1 MSKIP
6 KELILQ
12 NIGKHLE
19 LKDAVKLF
27 FLSKDFA
34 RGTRIHCKSIV
45 TKLENLEN
53 KLRIFQS
60 DTIEIKLKY
69 THVESQVD
77 IRRFIEAMDIIKKA
91 NIKNL
96 CLQIEGYENQFSKIF
111 RKLNVSLE
119 SLKII
124 VITYNLKLN
133 FDFKDIDVKRFSI
146 YTTTMFLNLMSSGN
160 VLKELEE
167 IEIRPLLS
175 EHFVNFKIKS
185 VKANRVRFSQLE
197 VPLIVLSDT
206 IIGPKG
212 RDVSHPFGCETII
225 DAKRILSGCY
235 PSYVADLVDFVDSDF
250 EKLLFQKTGVYGDP
264 NTLKISINSDDLK
277 KLVLETKKTLPFVL
291 NFRKSY
297 TRVRDLQ
304 CRSNNLLIIEPES
317 GDGRRLNIYQDLLI
331 DTLSIDWTIPE
342 KNSNSL
348 PNCRYVKLPRCNVS
362 ELNIKTV
369 MKTNKLNF
377 NGTEIRNVIIHLHST
392 YHKIFLYL
400 KNASINDMIIFAE
413 YCEKL
418 TVRTRLYNVE
428 VIPLKIIA
436 KKGITITSDIPY
448 TLQEL

>member
-34 RGTRIHCKSIV
+34 RGTKIHCKSIV

-111 RKLNVSLE
+111 RQLNVSLE

-185 VKANRVRFSQLE
+185 VKASRVRFSQLE

-206 IIGPKG
+206 I
-212 RDVSHPFGCETII
+212 V

-235 PSYVADLVDFVDSDF
+235 PSYIADLVDFVDSDF
-250 EKLLFQKTGVYGDP
+250 EKILFQKTGAYGDP

-304 CRSNNLLIIEPES
+304 CRSNSLLIIEPES

-331 DTLSIDWTIPE
+331 DTLSIDWTTTE

-362 ELNIKTV
+362 ELNIKTGI
-369 MKTNKLNF
+369 KTNKLDLS
-377 NGTEIRNVIIHLHST
+377 GTEIRNVIFHLHST

-400 KNASINDMIIFAE
+400 KNALINDMIIFVE

-418 TVRTRLYNVE
+418 TIRTRLYNVKD
-428 VIPLKIIA
+428 IPLKIIA
-436 KKGITITSDIPY
+436 KKGIAITSNIPY
-448 TLQEL
+448 TLQEQEY

>member
-34 RGTRIHCKSIV
+34 RSTRIHCKSIV

-69 THVESQVD
+69 THVESHVD
-77 IRRFIEAMDIIKKA
+77 IRRFIGAMDIIKKA

-111 RKLNVSLE
+111 RQLNVSLE

-124 VITYNLKLN
+124 VITYDLKLN
-133 FDFKDIDVKRFSI
+133 FDFKNIDVKRFSI

-197 VPLIVLSDT
+197 VPHTVLFD
-206 IIGPKG
+206 
-212 RDVSHPFGCETII
+212 TII

-235 PSYVADLVDFVDSDF
+235 PSYIADLVDFVDSDF
-250 EKLLFQKTGVYGDP
+250 EKILFQKTGAYGGP
-264 NTLKISINSDDLK
+264 NTLKISVNSDDLK
-277 KLVLETKKTLPFVL
+277 KLMLETKKTLPFVL
-291 NFRKSY
+291 NFRKPY

-304 CRSNNLLIIEPES
+304 CRNNSLLIIEPENK
-317 GDGRRLNIYQDLLI
+317 DGRKLKIYQDLLI
-331 DTLSIDWTIPE
+331 DTLSIDWTITE
-342 KNSNSL
+342 NSNSL
-348 PNCRYVKLPRCNVS
+348 PDCKYVKLPRCNVS

-369 MKTNKLNF
+369 MKTNELDF
-377 NGTEIRNVIIHLHST
+377 NGTEIRNVIFHLHST
-392 YHKIFLYL
+392 YHEILLYL
-400 KNASINDMIIFAE
+400 KNVSINDMIIFAE

-418 TVRTRLYNVE
+418 TIRSRLYNVKD
-428 VIPLKIIA
+428 IPLKIIA
-436 KKGITITSDIPY
+436 KKGITITSNIPY
-448 TLQEL
+448 TLQEC